1 MQKVNDIRKAFLD
14 YFETNGHEIV
24 SSSPL
29 VPRNDP
35 TLMFT
40 NAGMVQFKN
49 VFTGNEARPYSR
61 AVTSQKCVRAG
72 GKHNDLENV
81 GHTARH
87 HTFFEMLG
95 NFSFGDYFKD
105 QAIELAW
112 NLVTKEFGL
121 NKDKLLVTV
130 HSSDEDAADLWKK
143 IAGIPDSRII
153 RIPTSDNFWSMGDTG
168 PCGPCS
174 EIFFDHGDHIPGGPP
189 GSPDED
195 GDRFI
200 EIWNLVFM
208 QFEQLTADE
217 RVDLPKPSIDTGM
230 GLERIA
236 AVMQGTHDNYEIDM
250 MQALIRASAEA
261 SKTDADSVSHRVIAD
276 HLRASTFLITDGV
289 LPSNE
294 GRGYVLRRIMRRAMR
309 HAHMLG
315 CTDPLMFRLVPA
327 LIREM
332 GDAYPDLK
340 RSEPLV
346 TETLKLE
353 ETKFKQLLER
363 GLKLL
368 DDATG
373 EMAAGDEL
381 DGEVAF
387 KLYDTYGFPLD
398 LTQDALKVREITVVE
413 DTFKSAMQR
422 QREEARKAWS
432 GSGDAVTD
440 AIWFGVRDK
449 VGATD
454 FLGYDTESAEGQI
467 KAIVVDGKSVESVGA
482 GAQVY
487 LVLNQSPFYGESGG
501 QMGDC
506 GVIKTDDVTIIISD
520 TQKRVDDVHVHIGV
534 VESGTVNVG
543 DEARL
548 EVDNENRSR
557 LRANHS
563 ATHLLHEALRRRLGD
578 HVTQKGSLVA
588 PDRLRFDVSHPKG
601 VSADELANVEV
612 DVNNQIAAN
621 ASVST
626 RLMDPES
633 AVEAGAM
640 ALFGEKYGDEVR
652 VVSMGDDINADFF
665 STELCG
671 GTHVKRTGDIGVF
684 KILSETAVASG
695 VRRIE
700 ALTGAGAR
708 AYFAETEKTLFEVA
722 SHLKANPSDVPARVK
737 TLVEERRK
745 LERELADARK
755 KLAMGG
761 GVSKSDD
768 TNAVETVNGVAF
780 LGRVLEGVPAKE
792 LKGVVDD
799 LKTQMGSGVVAVLSV
814 NDDKVSLVV
823 GVTDDLTA
831 TNSAVGLV
839 QAGSAAVG
847 GKGGGGR
854 PDMAQA
860 GGPDTSKANE
870 ALDAI
875 KAAINAVS

>member
-1 MQKVNDIRKAFLD
+1 MQTVNDIRRAFLD
-14 YFETNGHEIV
+14 YFAANGHEIV
-24 SSSPL
+24 ASSPL

-49 VFTGNEARPYSR
+49 VFTGNETRPYNR

-95 NFSFGDYFKD
+95 NFSFGDYFKEL
-105 QAIELAW
+105 AIELAW

-121 NKDKLLVTV
+121 PEEKLLVTV
-130 HSSDEDAADLWKK
+130 HSSDEDAAELWKK
-143 IAGIPDSRII
+143 IAGLPDSKVI
-153 RIPTSDNFWSMGDTG
+153 RIPTSDNFWAMGDTG

-208 QFEQLTADE
+208 QFEQVTLDE

-230 GLERIA
+230 GLERIS
-236 AVMQGTHDNYEIDM
+236 AVMQGTHDNYETDM
-250 MQALIRASAEA
+250 FKTLIAASADT
-261 SKTDADSVSHRVIAD
+261 SGTDPKSVSHRVIAD
-276 HLRASTFLITDGV
+276 HLRASSFLITDGV

-315 CTDPLMFRLVPA
+315 CNDPLMFRLVPT
-327 LIREM
+327 LVREM

-353 ETKFKQLLER
+353 ETRFKQLLDR

-368 DDATG
+368 DDATDG
-373 EMAAGDEL
+373 MDAGATL
-381 DGEVAF
+381 DGETAF

-398 LTQDALKVREITVVE
+398 LTQDALKAREIAVDE
-413 DTFKSAMQR
+413 DGFNAAMQR
-422 QREEARKAWS
+422 QKEEARKAWA
-432 GSGDAVTD
+432 GSGDAATD
-440 AIWFGVRDK
+440 AVWFSVRDD

-454 FLGYDTESAEGQI
+454 FLGYDTESAEGRV
-467 KAIVVDGKSVESVGA
+467 AALVVDGKTANEAGA
-482 GAQVY
+482 GTDVSV
-487 LVLNQSPFYGESGG
+487 VLNQTPFYGESGG
-501 QMGDC
+501 QMGDV
-506 GVIKTDDVTIIISD
+506 GTITTEDAVITITD
-520 TQKRVDDVHVHIGV
+520 TQKRVDDLHVHIGK
-534 VESGTVNVG
+534 VEKGTVKVG

-548 EVDNENRSR
+548 EVDHDRRSR

-563 ATHLLHEALRRRLGD
+563 ATHLLHEALRRHLGD

-588 PDRLRFDVSHPKG
+588 PDRLRFDISHPKAVAG
-601 VSADELANVEV
+601 DELIAVEN
-612 DVNNQIAAN
+612 DVNQQIAVN
-621 ASVST
+621 ADVTT
-626 RLMDPES
+626 RLMDPEA

-652 VVSMGDDINADFF
+652 VVSMGADPDDDFF

-684 KILSETAVASG
+684 KILSEAAVGSG

-700 ALTGAGAR
+700 AVTGAGAR
-708 AYFAETEKTLFEVA
+708 AYFAETEKALNEA
-722 SHLKANPSDVPARVK
+722 AKELRSQPADVPARVK
-737 TLVEERRK
+737 SLLEERRK

-761 GVSKSDD
+761 GSQAANDSG
-768 TNAVETVNGVAF
+768 TAVEEINGVKF
-780 LGRVLEGVPAKE
+780 SGRVLDGVPAKE
-792 LKGVVDD
+792 LKGLVDD
-799 LKTQMGSGVVAVLSV
+799 IKKQIGSGVVAVVSN
-814 NDDKVSLVV
+814 NDGKASLVV
-823 GVTDDLTA
+823 GVTDDLTGKLD
-831 TNSAVGLV
+831 AVALV
-839 QAGSAAVG
+839 RAGSEAVG

-860 GGPDTSKANE
+860 GGPDGSKAAE
-870 ALDAI
+870 ALAAI
-875 KAAINAVS
+875 KAAVQ

>member
-1 MQKVNDIRKAFLD
+1 M
-14 YFETNGHEIV
+14 
-24 SSSPL
+24 
-29 VPRNDP
+29 
-35 TLMFT
+35 
-40 NAGMVQFKN
+40 
-49 VFTGNEARPYSR
+49 
-61 AVTSQKCVRAG
+61 TSW
-72 GKHNDLENV
+72 
-81 GHTARH
+81 TA
-87 HTFFEMLG
+87 
-95 NFSFGDYFKD
+95 K
-105 QAIELAW
+105 
-112 NLVTKEFGL
+112 
-121 NKDKLLVTV
+121 
-130 HSSDEDAADLWKK
+130 
-143 IAGIPDSRII
+143 
-153 RIPTSDNFWSMGDTG
+153 
-168 PCGPCS
+168 
-174 EIFFDHGDHIPGGPP
+174 
-189 GSPDED
+189 
-195 GDRFI
+195 
-200 EIWNLVFM
+200 
-208 QFEQLTADE
+208 
-217 RVDLPKPSIDTGM
+217 
-230 GLERIA
+230 
-236 AVMQGTHDNYEIDM
+236 
-250 MQALIRASAEA
+250 
-261 SKTDADSVSHRVIAD
+261 
-276 HLRASTFLITDGV
+276 
-289 LPSNE
+289 
-294 GRGYVLRRIMRRAMR
+294 
-309 HAHMLG
+309 
-315 CTDPLMFRLVPA
+315 
-327 LIREM
+327 
-332 GDAYPDLK
+332 
-340 RSEPLV
+340 
-346 TETLKLE
+346 
-353 ETKFKQLLER
+353 
-363 GLKLL
+363 
-368 DDATG
+368 
-373 EMAAGDEL
+373 
-381 DGEVAF
+381 VAF